1 MGIHAEYVTEISK
14 VLCEE
19 FPAIRNLLSRIYF
32 RNFCDR
38 LAMVFLP
45 RFLDAVTRCKRVNEM
60 AAQQLLLDLH
70 DRYFKF
76 VNRAVEKADM
86 MLKLLG
92 TPVSY
97 LAASFHD
104 M

>member
-1 MGIHAEYVTEISK
+1 MGARSHAEYVTEISK

-70 DRYFKF
+70 SLKNLF
-76 VNRAVEKADM
+76 
-86 MLKLLG
+86 LKLPTVG
-92 TPVSY
+92 QNETDEFKYVIPPT
-97 LAASFHD
+97 
-104 M
+104 